1 MSSKYTIQRYA
12 AYFKGWCQA
21 FGEHEVRFTKDD
33 SIAWLYGDNQLGLIL
48 PPALGKRLLREVLGN
63 KDQKIPLLTLGQDSV
78 DIGDFQHDFFEPHD
92 LDGLAKLREMIRSG
106 KDLHLYL
113 SYHFMYQ
120 RGTRIITFSSEQPW
134 PLIYK
139 AIEPMQIQLL

>member
-1 MSSKYTIQRYA
+1 MSNKYTIHRYA

-21 FGEHEVRFTKDD
+21 FGEHEVHFTKDE
-33 SIAWLYGDNQLGLIL
+33 SIAWLYGENQIGLIL
-48 PPALGKRLLREVLGN
+48 PPELGKQLQREVLGK
-63 KDQKIPLLTLGQDSV
+63 KDQKTPLLTLAEDSFS
-78 DIGDFQHDFFEPHD
+78 IGDFQQPFSEPHD
-92 LDGLAKLREMIRSG
+92 LEGLARLRALCGGG

-113 SYHFMYQ
+113 TYHFMYH

-139 AIEPMQIQLL
+139 EIEPMQIQLL